1 MKKIYESPEAE
12 VISFAAME
20 QLAAL
25 KDEIRLSLTD
35 EDFSIGL
42 SDASQW

>member
-20 QLAAL
+20 QLATL
-25 KDEIRLSLTD
+25 KGEIRLGSDLDTD
-35 EDFSIGL
+35 LNVSDLDF
-42 SDASQW
+42 

>member
-20 QLAAL
+20 QMATL
-25 KDEIRLSLTD
+25 KGEIRLDLPGVGAD
-35 EDFSIGL
+35 LGL
-42 SDASQW
+42 SDSDF

>member
-20 QLAAL
+20 QLASL
-25 KDEIRLSLTD
+25 KISLGD
-35 EDFSIGL
+35 GKVSGQLGL
-42 SDASQW
+42 SELDF

>member
-20 QLAAL
+20 QLATL
-25 KDEIRLSLTD
+25 KGEIRLGLTD
-35 EDFSIGL
+35 NDVIIGVSNADF
-42 SDASQW
+42 

>member
-20 QLAAL
+20 QLATL
-25 KDEIRLSLTD
+25 KGEIRLSIKDDDIIIGVSDL
-35 EDFSIGL
+35 DF
-42 SDASQW
+42 

>member
-20 QLAAL
+20 QLATL
-25 KDEIRLSLTD
+25 KGEIRLSLTD
-35 EDFSIGL
+35 DDFIFGT
-42 SDASQW
+42 SDSDF

>member
-20 QLAAL
+20 QLATL
-25 KDEIRLSLTD
+25 KGEIRLGVDLDTD
-35 EDFSIGL
+35 LNVSDLDF
-42 SDASQW
+42 